1 MEKRS
6 HNAYFMRP
14 ELREKKLLYH
24 YCAFRHGM
32 MAAQLAPTALN
43 QQKFFVTL
51 EGDSVTVTSTKK
63 NAMAEIDRG
72 IVRCQFEAASG
83 HPCR

>member
-24 YCAFRHGM
+24 YCALG
-32 MAAQLAPTALN
+32 Q
-43 QQKFFVTL
+43 
-51 EGDSVTVTSTKK
+51 
-63 NAMAEIDRG
+63 EI
-72 IVRCQFEAASG
+72 EAI
-83 HPCR
+83 